1 MTIHGY
7 SLTSVL
13 TPLIILVILLAT
25 PQLQVEFVGG
35 RGGGVVEGGDGEDG
49 GVEASSV
56 ADTTHL
62 NTSFHYVNLDIS
74 KQINLNP
81 RLFFL
86 LLDRKSNTMEPA

>member
-13 TPLIILVILLAT
+13 TPFIILVILLAT

-35 RGGGVVEGGDGEDG
+35 RGGGVVEGGDGE
-49 GVEASSV
+49 GVETSSV

-62 NTSFHYVNLDIS
+62 NRYFSIRYFDLDIYIKANKPES
-74 KQINLNP
+74 STILP
-81 RLFFL
+81 FI
-86 LLDRKSNTMEPA
+86 